1 VGGRVRACEEIN
13 AKTLGSPISGTETT
27 LETGFD
33 PKLKTRL
40 TLLTQKKER
49 LRKEFEELQRNIQ
62 TLINI
67 KKQRKTLPEDKEA
80 ALAEYMTQRQTLI
93 VNIKKTDEEL
103 LTVQEVLDATNVRS
117 RISASAKVFPGV
129 RIQIRDIRED
139 VRNEYKAV
147 SFVLDE
153 GLIRVGNYEEADKE
167 LVKVPDGYTA
177 N

>member
-1 VGGRVRACEEIN
+1 M
-13 AKTLGSPISGTETT
+13 SGTETT
-27 LETGFD
+27 LEAGFD

-40 TLLTQKKER
+40 TLLIEKKEK

-80 ALAEYMTQRQTLI
+80 ALAECMAQRQTLI

-103 LTVQEVLDATNVRS
+103 LKVQNALDTTDARG
-117 RISASAKVFPGV
+117 RISASAKVLPGV
-129 RIQIRDIRED
+129 RIQIRDVRED
-139 VRNEYKAV
+139 VRNEYRAV
-147 SFVLDE
+147 TFVLEE
-153 GLIRVGNYEEADKE
+153 GLIRAGGYEEADKE

-177 N
+177 D